1 MTSQVT
7 SPAPLDPLQT
17 PLPNPYQRSA
27 SIAGWVALASIPLV
41 VISIFWVSGSASR
54 SPSGAGTM
62 LIPGI
67 IGLIVGGISLIGA
80 PIAYISLR
88 SESRRINAVR
98 EGLRRGEYLVRWRY
112 DPEEWA
118 VFRQFIMGTRW
129 ATRWDLIIL
138 GFFIVAVPIGAML
151 IMRDSTD
158 SDRSAGWIAVLCLE
172 GFLVLCIIG
181 AELTRRAWHRRLAGA
196 TMTLISTLG
205 FYANG
210 HWLVWGTATRTLA
223 GVVILGETDGTPL
236 RMVFSLSQG
245 EAVVTE
251 EVMVPRGQ
259 RNIAERII
267 ASIMNSPASKEGG
280 GLAEASGW
288 LRTLGALLRMFR

>member
-1 MTSQVT
+1 MT
-7 SPAPLDPLQT
+7 SPAPLDPLEH

-27 SIAGWVALASIPLV
+27 SIAGWVALASIPLLA
-41 VISIFWVSGSASR
+41 ISAFWVSGSASR
-54 SPSGAGTM
+54 GAAGAGTM

-98 EGLRRGEYLVRWRY
+98 EGLRRGEYIVRWRY
-112 DPEEWA
+112 DAGEWA

-138 GFFIVAVPIGAML
+138 GFFIVAVPIGGML
-151 IMRDSTD
+151 MMQNATD
-158 SDRSAGWIAVLCLE
+158 SDRSAGCIAILVLE
-172 GFLVLCIIG
+172 GFLILSIIC
-181 AELTRRAWHRRLAGA
+181 AELTRRAWHKRIFNA
-196 TMTLISTLG
+196 TTTLISTLG

-210 HWLVWGTATRTLA
+210 RWLVWGTATRTLA
-223 GVVILGETDGTPL
+223 GIVIMGENDGTPL
-236 RMVFSLSQG
+236 RMVFSLSNG
-245 EAVVTE
+245 EGVSTE

-280 GLAEASGW
+280 GLAEAGSW
-288 LRTLGALLRMFR
+288 FRTIGALLRMFR